1 MNTLRTE
8 EREEELNYALK
19 NINCDILGLCEIRR
33 MGETII
39 EKNNGDLFCYIG
51 QTKGQKGVGFL
62 IKKHIKPMVK
72 EIIGVSER
80 IIVLKIKTATC
91 DVTMIQIYAPT
102 ENHSDEDSEDFYRLL
117 EDTIERHRSHR
128 NFILGDFNSK
138 VGNKL
143 HAQEDP
149 VGPYGYGT
157 RNARGERLVQF
168 ATEQRMVILNT
179 FFRKRSEARW
189 TWRHPNGTTK
199 NELDYILTDSLAGAR
214 DIQVVPN
221 LKFSTDHR
229 MVRATVNIKRNRRH
243 FGNTIASTIDSL
255 DRHTFGLALQERL
268 QEMDLSSQRDPQD
281 LYNSIEEALTQASI
295 TARRTNGTRENSSKL
310 SPLTIALIEQRK
322 RLYPSRDENEDNKNQ
337 YAEIDKQTKR
347 AIRRDVREHNTEAV
361 RTILESSKSTRQA
374 RKQRGSGKQW
384 LLGARG
390 PRGNRLTERE
400 DIVTA
405 ATNYYRSLYT
415 SSKQEANPSDSIQMN
430 NVDDI
435 EVPPILQ
442 SEVRTAIGELKSGK
456 APGEDNIHNEH
467 LKLGHDSLLT
477 PLTAVFNEI
486 LKSETVPH
494 QWKTSKIILL
504 HKKGAKDDLNNYRPI
519 SLMSNVYKLFSKII
533 TRRLTKVL
541 DDNQAPDQAGFRSGY
556 STVDHL
562 QTINQVIEKTD
573 EFNIPLYLAF
583 IDFKKAFDSVEHSCV
598 LQALSNQGV
607 EHKYINILTKLYGD
621 SHAIVMTEREGQIFR
636 IGRGVRQGDPISPKL
651 FTSLLEDIFRK
662 LKWKKRHGINING
675 YRLTNLRFA
684 DDIVLFA
691 KNATDLQ
698 EMIQELSD
706 CSAHAGLSMN
716 MEKTQVMTNSQPQP
730 IQVNATRLQYVEEY
744 IYLGQL
750 VGFKSCMTRE
760 LKRRIASAWR
770 AFWSLQFI
778 LLDKKLNRKLKLE
791 VLQSCIFPTL
801 LYGCQTWKLT
811 VNQKTQIQICQR
823 KMERKILGLSLRD
836 KISNTRLKQMTN
848 TRDMAHQGERLKWKW
863 GGHVSRLQGCRWAH
877 ISTTWDPRIGRRN
890 RGRPGTRWADFF
902 KSLAGPLWSR
912 TAKNREEWRSL
923 QFASIE

>member
-1 MNTLRTE
+1 MLATNRIIGIYAAVLQAYTLIVCIACTQLHKVKESLEGINRKEFKSVSDLNEKETGEMQDELNKTVRHHQLIIRYSASSYDDIYDVVQRAATRGNPRVGTQPETILFGAGVFESVSEGAWDSDWVGISIPYQRCISFIIAISNKGFKLTAGKFIPVSNSTLMNCHRNCQCIAKSAADLKQML
-8 EREEELNYALK
+8 EELDRISKEAGLSMNPEKTKLMTNTSEDRIHLNGQPLEYVE
-19 NINCDILGLCEIRR
+19 DYTYLGQNLSFSSNSE
-33 MGETII
+33 
-39 EKNNGDLFCYIG
+39 
-51 QTKGQKGVGFL
+51 
-62 IKKHIKPMVK
+62 K
-72 EIIGVSER
+72 EIKRR
-80 IIVLKIKTATC
+80 ISMAWKKFWSLK
-91 DVTMIQIYAPT
+91 
-102 ENHSDEDSEDFYRLL
+102 F
-117 EDTIERHRSHR
+117 
-128 NFILGDFNSK
+128 
-138 VGNKL
+138 
-143 HAQEDP
+143 
-149 VGPYGYGT
+149 
-157 RNARGERLVQF
+157 
-168 ATEQRMVILNT
+168 
-179 FFRKRSEARW
+179 
-189 TWRHPNGTTK
+189 
-199 NELDYILTDSLAGAR
+199 ILTDKFQKLSLKVETLEKCVLPVLLYGCQTWSLTSKQRRMLQTSQRSMERKILQLSLRNKVRNEELRNRTGMKDALIIAESLKWKWGGH
-214 DIQVVPN
+214 VVRM
-221 LKFSTDHR
+221 DHR
-229 MVRATVNIKRNRRH
+229 RWTHRLTLWDPRIGRRRVGRQTTRWADFFKKKAGPHWTSSTGDRQLWRNLEATLSELPDKLEIK
-243 FGNTIASTIDSL
+243 
-255 DRHTFGLALQERL
+255 
-268 QEMDLSSQRDPQD
+268 
-281 LYNSIEEALTQASI
+281 
-295 TARRTNGTRENSSKL
+295 KL
-310 SPLTIALIEQRK
+310 RGAN
-322 RLYPSRDENEDNKNQ
+322 Y
-337 YAEIDKQTKR
+337 
-347 AIRRDVREHNTEAV
+347 
-361 RTILESSKSTRQA
+361 ILSKSTRQA

-415 SSKQEANPSDSIQMN
+415 SSKQEENPSDSIQMN

-519 SLMSNVYKLFSKII
+519 SLMSNVYKLLSKII

-598 LQALSNQGV
+598 LQAL
-607 EHKYINILTKLYGD
+607 K
-621 SHAIVMTEREGQIFR
+621 REGQIFR

-863 GGHVSRLQGCRWAH
+863 GGHLSRLQGCRWAH
-877 ISTTWDPRIGRRN
+877 ISTTWDPRIGR
-890 RGRPGTRWADFF
+890 
-902 KSLAGPLWSR
+902 
-912 TAKNREEWRSL
+912 
-923 QFASIE
+923 